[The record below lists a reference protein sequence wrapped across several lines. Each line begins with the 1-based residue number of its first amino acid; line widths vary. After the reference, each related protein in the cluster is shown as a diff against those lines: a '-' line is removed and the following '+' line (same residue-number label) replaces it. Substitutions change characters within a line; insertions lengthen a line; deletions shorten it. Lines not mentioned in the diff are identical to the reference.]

1 MSLYWLV
8 VEAGTLPARVIV
20 SWLFESRQPLE
31 REAVGVLISQMSTVE
46 SKLSS
51 LLRGEFMI

>member
-8 VEAGTLPARVIV
+8 VEAGTLPASVIV
-20 SWLFESRQPLE
+20 SWLLESRQPLE

>member
-20 SWLFESRQPLE
+20 SWLFESRQVLE
-31 REAVGVLISQMSTVE
+31 REVVGVLISQMSTVE